1 MSIGIQKANTSV
13 TGCEVI
19 VGVLKIIT
27 HPTGTSIL
35 APLYD
40 TVKVNHSLACNTD
53 TSPAMPAINSIN
65 PAGVANKSVA
75 YFDAGVE

>member
-1 MSIGIQKANTSV
+1 MSIGIQKLNTSD

-27 HPTGTSIL
+27 DTTGTSIL
-35 APLYD
+35 APLDD
-40 TVKVNHSLACNTD
+40 TIKVIHSLGCNTAS
-53 TSPAMPAINSIN
+53 SPAMPAINSIN